1 MHPVKRTV
9 LIHPYLALGFPGA
22 QWVNNLPTKQERQ
35 ETRV

>member
-9 LIHPYLALGFPGA
+9 LIHPYPSLGFPGA
-22 QWVNNLPTKQERQ
+22 QWVNSLPTKQEMQ